1 MAGKIPQSFI
11 DDLLARINVLDI
23 VESRVKLKR
32 TGKNYSGLCPFHKEK
47 SPSFTVNNEKQFYYC
62 FGCGAGGNALGFI
75 MEHDRLSFPEA
86 VEELA
91 KLAGVEV
98 PRDESRVDHQR
109 ELRRKDIFA
118 LLEEASDFYQEQLKQ
133 HSQKAK
139 AVDYL
144 KGRGLT
150 GKIAALFGIG
160 YAPPGWDN
168 LLKN

>member
-118 LLEEASDFYQEQLKQ
+118 LLEEAADFYQEQLKQ
-133 HSQKAK
+133 I
-139 AVDYL
+139 
-144 KGRGLT
+144 GR
-150 GKIAALFGIG
+150 AHV
-160 YAPPGWDN
+160 
-168 LLKN
+168 